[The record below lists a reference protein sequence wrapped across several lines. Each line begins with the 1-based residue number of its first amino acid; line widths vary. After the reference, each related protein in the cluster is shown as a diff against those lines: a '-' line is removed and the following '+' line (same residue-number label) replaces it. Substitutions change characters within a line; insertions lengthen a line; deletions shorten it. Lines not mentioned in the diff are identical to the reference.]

1 MQYVHFKCQQNT
13 RGSDQR
19 VKYEDIFENCDKGK
33 DTKNEENDTKM
44 NTTDRNTKV
53 KVKAEYNDVFKDS
66 DKSKDNEN
74 DEKRLN

>member
-1 MQYVHFKCQQNT
+1 
-13 RGSDQR
+13 
-19 VKYEDIFENCDKGK
+19 
-33 DTKNEENDTKM
+33 M
-44 NTTDRNTKV
+44 NTTIRNTKV

>member
-1 MQYVHFKCQQNT
+1 MPAEHTWVRSK
-13 RGSDQR
+13 G
-19 VKYEDIFENCDKGK
+19 EIFENCEKGK

-44 NTTDRNTKV
+44 NTTIRNTKV